1 MWGVR
6 STPLCGNGV
15 IGEIMKK
22 RFGYVVAGVA
32 TLACAVA
39 LSAGPSI
46 ASSPQVS
53 INGKAPA
60 GFLPNAKK
68 TPGATSPAVTQANI
82 KKTICVS
89 GYTATIR
96 PPASYTTKLKKNQ
109 LASGYAYHGIM
120 TTSYYEE
127 DHLISLELGGSPKD
141 VKNLWPEPYSGAYG
155 ARTKDKIENKLHT
168 LVCNGDIALKT
179 AQQLEAKNWYA
190 AYVQYVVNA
199 K

>member
-1 MWGVR
+1 MGKRVAAVLTGIGLTGV
-6 STPLCGNGV
+6 V
-15 IGEIMKK
+15 
-22 RFGYVVAGVA
+22 F
-32 TLACAVA
+32 AVA

-46 ASSPQVS
+46 AAAAPTTATP
-53 INGKAPA
+53 KAPA
-60 GFLPNAKK
+60 GFMPKAKL
-68 TPGATSPAVTQANI
+68 TPGVVNPKVTQANI
-82 KKTICVS
+82 KKTICVK

-96 PPASYTTKLKKNQ
+96 PPASYTTKIKKQQ
-109 LASGYAYHGIM
+109 LASGYAYKGI
-120 TTSYYEE
+120 TKTSYYEE

>member
-1 MWGVR
+1 
-6 STPLCGNGV
+6 
-15 IGEIMKK
+15 MKK

-46 ASSPQVS
+46 ASSPNVS
-53 INGKAPA
+53 IVAKPPA

-68 TPGATSPAVTQANI
+68 TPGSTSPAVTQANV

-127 DHLISLELGGSPKD
+127 DHLISLELGGAPKD
-141 VKNLWPEPYSGAYG
+141 PKNLWPEPYNGPYG
-155 ARTKDKIENKLHT
+155 AHTKDKLENTMHKM
-168 LVCNGDIALKT
+168 VCNGSIALKT
-179 AQQLEAKNWYA
+179 AQQLEAKNWYS
-190 AYVQYVVNA
+190 AYRVYVLHIA
-199 K
+199 G